1 MYRTEDI
8 ILLDGAEE
16 HVKRWPLELAESL
29 LADDASW
36 GKDDSDW
43 LEEALRPK
51 KSTKK
56 KAAKS
61 VREPDRFHDFY
72 KLATSVNGYNR
83 HADDYPT
90 WASALIQSVKA
101 EESCEPHTTQELLD
115 AVFIICR
122 NERFVDG
129 LIISNEPQLRFI
141 IQEVVRRVRS
151 NTPPTFITVRQ
162 DSNKGPLD

>member
-1 MYRTEDI
+1 LHTTEDI
-8 ILLDGAEE
+8 VLLDGAKD

-36 GKDDSDW
+36 GIDDSDW
-43 LEEALRPK
+43 LEALLPE

-56 KAAKS
+56 KTAKR
-61 VREPDRFHDFY
+61 VRERDRFHDFY
-72 KLATSVNGYNR
+72 KLVTSVNGYNR

-90 WASALIQSVKA
+90 WTSAFIQSVKA
-101 EESCEPHTTQELLD
+101 EESCERHTTQELLD

-129 LIISNEPQLRFI
+129 LIVSNEPQLRFI

-162 DSNKGPLD
+162 DSNEDPLA